1 MYYKENEMDTQTV
14 GYKAKAFDGR
24 NLVWYFLIVM
34 GIPYLAMALFV
45 LRIMEFP
52 AKPGPGLTIVLATV
66 QFLPLIAAFLLTGLS
81 EGKPGMKALWKRF
94 WNRDLHIPWL
104 LVALLLN
111 PAIRLVNS
119 LIDRAISGASY
130 PILIPDFLSAFLFGI
145 VVGIREEFGWRGY
158 VLPRFQSKWNA
169 LTSSLILGAIW
180 AVYHV
185 GNWFFPPDNPMRQGD
200 FGWFALWIICGSI
213 FATWIFN
220 NTRGSVLAAVL
231 YHASATNGLVNCCNG
246 TQSWPMLIG
255 VTMLAAVLVVIIFG
269 PKTLVRQKREEA
281 VGQKE
286 VQVLGS

>member
-1 MYYKENEMDTQTV
+1 MYYKENEMDTQIA
-14 GYKAKAFDGR
+14 GYKAKAFEGR

-52 AKPGPGLTIVLATV
+52 AKPGPGLMIVLAIV

-158 VLPRFQSKWNA
+158 VLPRFQAKWNA
-169 LTSSLILGAIW
+169 LSSSIILGILW
-180 AVYHV
+180 AAWHWGQWVVPGSNLYER
-185 GNWFFPPDNPMRQGD
+185 NFWLWNL
-200 FGWFALWIICGSI
+200 GW
-213 FATWIFN
+213 
-220 NTRGSVLAAVL
+220 R
-231 YHASATNGLVNCCNG
+231 
-246 TQSWPMLIG
+246 
-255 VTMLAAVLVVIIFG
+255 
-269 PKTLVRQKREEA
+269 
-281 VGQKE
+281 
-286 VQVLGS
+286 